1 MSILYSN
8 HFFSS
13 TKSHLTYV
21 LFPKYPRRH
30 RGKKAIGAKKKL
42 GATKRPDE
50 YCKPGYDKEE
60 RMLRETYDSSPSVL
74 AEALCEDSS
83 LRLSAEQDLTQ
94 IHHSTTLTQW
104 LSFLIDPSL
113 VKNIGDDGIQQFIV
127 LPVEKLPGAN
137 ETLFE
142 KHIENV
148 RYHLLSNRYGED
160 ASSNMMRLAEEQ
172 KRKKDE
178 KLSQKRKDM
187 QKHEMHLHSS
197 AKHVNSTKTKLTKL
211 GECCLARYLIDD
223 YRLIQTMLGGNETRN
238 QAIAVLD
245 PIVAAHPVI
254 QKACSW
260 GNERHQELCRGDLE
274 SMLMRRAKYLD
285 ESKGSCSA
293 IVSAEM

>member
-1 MSILYSN
+1 
-8 HFFSS
+8 
-13 TKSHLTYV
+13 
-21 LFPKYPRRH
+21 
-30 RGKKAIGAKKKL
+30 
-42 GATKRPDE
+42 
-50 YCKPGYDKEE
+50 
-60 RMLRETYDSSPSVL
+60 MLRETYENSPSVL
-74 AEALCEDSS
+74 AESLCDES
-83 LRLSAEQDLTQ
+83 LRPSAEQDFTH

-104 LSFLIDPSL
+104 LDFLIDPSL
-113 VKNIGDDGIQQFIV
+113 VKDIGDDGIQQFIV

-160 ASSNMMRLAEEQ
+160 ASSKMMRLAEEQ

-197 AKHVNSTKTKLTKL
+197 AKHVNSTKTKLTKM
-211 GECCLARYLIDD
+211 GECCLARYLKDD
-223 YRLIQTMLGGNETRN
+223 YQLIRTMLGGEE
-238 QAIAVLD
+238 AIAVLD
-245 PIVAAHPVI
+245 PLVAAHPVI

-260 GNERHQELCRGDLE
+260 GNEQHQELCRGDLM
-274 SMLMRRAKYLD
+274 SILMRRAKYLD